1 MSGLSRRDL
10 IQTGG
15 MAMALGVVA
24 AACASNDAG
33 GTPGRIGFAPP
44 APTLPEVEDPPSDAT
59 LLRTA
64 QSMEYAALELY
75 KALMAEDVLTGDESA
90 VFDRIVEDHTRHA
103 GEMGELIVA
112 AGGEEFPCPNSFIM
126 DRSVNPVL
134 AAMEGSDDV
143 HRDVLNIAWAFETNF
158 GASYQAFVTMFQ
170 GLDLRTAAAFH
181 AGEECR
187 HSTVLARIINPD
199 QTFSP
204 TFFGEPEEKDAD
216 GFVIPYAIPSVFGR
230 VSGVDLVVGA
240 LTPEGSRFSIQ
251 LQTPAQNTFVYDY
264 MVCPNPA
271 PAA

>member
-1 MSGLSRRDL
+1 VSGLSRREL
-10 IQTGG
+10 IQSGG
-15 MAMALGVVA
+15 MVLALGAVA

-44 APTLPEVEDPPSDAT
+44 PPTLPEVEDPPSDAT

-75 KALMAEDVLTGDESA
+75 KALMAQNVLTDDESA

-112 AGGEEFPCPNSFIM
+112 AGGEEYPCPNSFIM
-126 DRSVNPVL
+126 DRSINPVL

-158 GASYQAFVTMFQ
+158 GASYQAFVPMFQ
-170 GLDLRTAAAFH
+170 DLAVRTAAAFH
-181 AGEECR
+181 AGEEHR
-187 HSTVLARIINPD
+187 HSEVLARIINPE

-204 TFFGEPEEKDAD
+204 TFFGQPEEKDAD

-230 VSGVDLVVGA
+230 VSGVDLVVGNV
-240 LTPEGSRFSIQ
+240 TPEGSRFSIQ
-251 LQTPAQNTFVYDY
+251 LQTTFVYDY